1 MNPPTLLVPIPFPL
15 TCSFLIAGKSSHLD
29 VSSEPPLTSDT
40 ANILQGKNGETKSEP
55 RFATSEPS
63 SP

>member
-1 MNPPTLLVPIPFPL
+1 MNPSTLLVPIPLPL

-55 RFATSEPS
+55 SFATSEPS